1 MFGSRKETLEEK
13 KETTSVAA
21 ASVILSET
29 SIVGDILSH
38 SNFRIDG
45 HVKGNLKIKGKL
57 VIGLKGTVE
66 GQVTCVGAT
75 IEGSFKGEIIA
86 TESLSIKEKG
96 VVEGKI
102 TTKLFSVAP
111 GACLKGTVQADP
123 NSDIDRETFDAKE

>member
-1 MFGSRKETLEEK
+1 MFGSKKENLEEK

-29 SIVGDILSH
+29 SIVGDIVSH

-57 VIGLKGTVE
+57 VIGLKGVVE
-66 GQVTCVGAT
+66 GQVTCIGAT

-96 VVEGKI
+96 IMEGKAI
-102 TTKLFSVAP
+102 TKLFSVAP
-111 GACLKGTVQADP
+111 GACIRGVIEADP
-123 NSDIDRETFDAKE
+123 NSDIDRETFDGKE